1 MLMRRIAF
9 LVVVTVFLAGCS
21 SSHYDGLPNG
31 HRDFDADSIPN
42 AVPKVEPKS
51 RYGNPS
57 SYTVLGHTYHVLK
70 NPDCYEEKGIASWYG
85 TKFHERRTS
94 SGEPYNMYSMTAAN
108 KVLPLPTYVRV
119 TNLQNGRQIIVKVN
133 DRGPFHENRVIDL
146 SFAAAKKMGM
156 MGKGT
161 ALVEIQAID
170 PRDPNTFC
178 GHGVTP
184 AHAQKTQI
192 YLQIGAFSSEAN
204 AQTFATKVR
213 QHTNRPVSVIT
224 VTAKAKTLYK
234 VQIGPIKNVD
244 ETDTVTNRL
253 KSAGLGSAFAVVR

>member
-1 MLMRRIAF
+1 MRRLLLPIF
-9 LVVVTVFLAGCS
+9 SIIFLAGCS
-21 SSHYDGLPNG
+21 SSHHGRDGRPHDYDN
-31 HRDFDADSIPN
+31 FNADAIPN
-42 AVPKVEPKS
+42 AVPKLEPKS
-51 RYGNPS
+51 RYGNPA

-70 NPDCYEEKGIASWYG
+70 NPDCYDEKGIASWYG

-119 TNLQNGRQIIVKVN
+119 TNLQSGKQIIVKVN
-133 DRGPFHENRVIDL
+133 DRGPFHENRIIDL
-146 SFAAAKKMGM
+146 SFAAAKKIGM

-161 ALVEIQAID
+161 ALVEVQTID
-170 PRDPNTFC
+170 PRHPDTFC
-178 GHGVTP
+178 GHDVAP

-192 YLQIGAFSSEAN
+192 YLQIGAFSSDAN
-204 AQTFATKVR
+204 AKQFATQVR

-224 VTAKAKTLYK
+224 VTTKAKTLYK

-244 ETDTVTNRL
+244 ETDEVTNKL